1 MSSFYIPWKHQQIFL
16 ALTLARDKFVNE
28 RYPFVD
34 LNSSV
39 ANEKSRRWLLSQK
52 NINKFKDNLRKSKGK
67 IHLYLGKITDAIKDF
82 TIIHNFWESKT
93 SKDSIRIFD
102 QYFYR
107 ASLYT
112 LPQLAIT
119 CSKLTIEWLEQGIKY
134 V

>member
-1 MSSFYIPWKHQQIFL
+1 MSSFYTPWKHQQMFL
-16 ALTLARDKFVNE
+16 ALTLVRDKFVNE
-28 RYPFVD
+28 RHPFVD

-39 ANEKSRRWLLSQK
+39 TNEKSRRWLLFQK

-82 TIIHNFWESKT
+82 IVIHNFWES

-102 QYFYR
+102 QYFCR

-112 LPQLAIT
+112 LSQPVIT
-119 CSKLTIEWLEQGIKY
+119 CSKLTIERLEQGIKY
-134 V
+134 VQS

>member
-1 MSSFYIPWKHQQIFL
+1 MSSFYIPWKHQQMFL
-16 ALTLARDKFVNE
+16 ALTLVRDKFVNE
-28 RYPFVD
+28 RHPFVD

-82 TIIHNFWESKT
+82 IIIHNFWES

-102 QYFYR
+102 QYFCR

-112 LPQLAIT
+112 LSQPVIT
-119 CSKLTIEWLEQGIKY
+119 CSKLTIERLEQGIKY
-134 V
+134 VQS